1 MRGGNAE
8 GGRGK
13 GKLGKWGGG
22 EEIRRTSLPHQL
34 LCNPQPP
41 MRPHHTQTRNMSMRH
56 PIRGLLL
63 HLGQHITHDARR
75 VVGRFSGA
83 RDVDGDEGELW
94 PGQGVVEVVFHKVV
108 LGQVGDV
115 GVLHVRDIRGVEEAD
130 VHGLGYWGG
139 VPG

>member
-1 MRGGNAE
+1 
-8 GGRGK
+8 
-13 GKLGKWGGG
+13 
-22 EEIRRTSLPHQL
+22 
-34 LCNPQPP
+34 
-41 MRPHHTQTRNMSMRH
+41 MSMRH

-63 HLGQHITHDARR
+63 HLGQHIAHDARR

-115 GVLHVRDIRGVEEAD
+115 GVLHVRDVRGVEEAD